1 MAHKYT
7 PESLLGFPFQE
18 LPGNPPEHKII
29 NLYGEEGPNGS
40 LTKIRAGAVAMV
52 FNDAMMMDAIEG
64 QGAYKAYYRASA
76 GKPLTPMQM
85 RMMHVYQ
92 LACILYGGPPN
103 IERYMPC
110 EHRGVRFE
118 VGVGRVEPETGKGT

>member
-29 NLYGEEGPNGS
+29 DNYLAEDG
-40 LTKIRAGAVAMV
+40 TVFKIRARAVAMV
-52 FNDAMMMDAIEG
+52 YNDALMVNAIEG
-64 QGAYKAYYRASA
+64 KGAYKAHYRASA
-76 GKPLTPMQM
+76 SKPPTPMQV
-85 RMMHVYQ
+85 RMMYVYQ
-92 LACILYGGPPN
+92 LACALYGGPPD

-118 VGVGRVEPETGKGT
+118 ARVGRVEPETGKEKQ